1 MFFVTLNNLIINSP
15 DNGYSTEQSS
25 SEPSP
30 PITNTVQQQLPPPP
44 PLAAPPAQTVTV
56 STPPPIYEL
65 SPLRPVNQSNLS
77 NAYNIKIANI
87 IFN

>member
-1 MFFVTLNNLIINSP
+1 VELHQNTLTNKMNYPVVEINSP

-44 PLAAPPAQTVTV
+44 PAPLAGPPAQTVTI
-56 STPPPIYEL
+56 STPPTIYEL
-65 SPLRPVNQSNLS
+65 STSRPVNQSNLS
-77 NAYNIKIANI
+77 NA
-87 IFN
+87 F